1 MRRHPGGADR
11 RGDDGYRSCRP
22 LPPPPR
28 PDRQELKASKLVRKQ
43 LPVVAF
49 DVAGL
54 EAWLHQGSSPCAG
67 GLRTSALQRTMTV
80 FESGL
85 PGLSATP
92 TTSSFYIDGRGF
104 RATKGNGVKHHFSAL
119 LTAS

>member
-1 MRRHPGGADR
+1 
-11 RGDDGYRSCRP
+11 
-22 LPPPPR
+22 
-28 PDRQELKASKLVRKQ
+28 
-43 LPVVAF
+43 
-49 DVAGL
+49 
-54 EAWLHQGSSPCAG
+54 
-67 GLRTSALQRTMTV
+67 MTV

-119 LTAS
+119 LTASASGFIERLASLCGEKQTR